1 MIALVVFLAALV
13 VAQFYYI
20 LFGSKQ
26 AAPANPNLPKAKAET
41 QAEAPAVSK
50 SAEAEL
56 EKKRKEMDAL
66 RKELHDAKDELKGA
80 KKKLYEQ
87 SQADKGANDLVKARA
102 EVERNAS
109 IQLENVRAELAQALS
124 EIERL
129 RSDKPGSRRPAA
141 APVAAEA
148 EKKEAAPVEKP
159 QVVIQR
165 VVRELNDADREKM
178 ARLES
183 DASKARHK
191 ASDLENEVRKLKV
204 RAENGARFLKVAQSE
219 LDLSRDKF
227 RAVEKRLNRVLL
239 ERDLLRRAI
248 KDLEKKTGM
257 AADRLELT
265 QEEMAASDKSVEDR
279 QAAETAAEKAAE
291 AAAAAAAKSAEEA
304 AAVAVAPAPTAPA
317 ETPAP
322 ELAAAPATEV
332 KAPEAA
338 QA

>member
-1 MIALVVFLAALV
+1 VIALVVFLAALV

-26 AAPANPNLPKAKAET
+26 AAPANPNLPKAKAEL
-41 QAEAPAVSK
+41 QSEASAVSK
-50 SAEAEL
+50 SAEVEL
-56 EKKRKEMDAL
+56 DKKRKEMDAL
-66 RKELHDAKDELKGA
+66 RKELNEAKDELKTA

-87 SQADKGANDLVKARA
+87 TQADKGANDLLKARA

-109 IQLENVRAELAQALS
+109 IQLENVRAELAQSLS

-129 RSDKPGSRRPAA
+129 RSDKPGSRRPAP
-141 APVAAEA
+141 APVAVEL

-191 ASDLENEVRKLKV
+191 ASDLDNEVRKLKV
-204 RAENGARFLKVAQSE
+204 RSENGARFLKVAQSE
-219 LDLSRDKF
+219 LELSKDKF

-257 AADRLELT
+257 AAERSELT
-265 QEEMAASDKSVEDR
+265 QDEMAASDKSVEER
-279 QAAETAAEKAAE
+279 QAAEAAAEKAVE
-291 AAAAAAAKSAEEA
+291 TAAAAAAKSAEEA
-304 AAVAVAPAPTAPA
+304 AAAPAPAAPT
-317 ETPAP
+317 ETPSP
-322 ELAAAPATEV
+322 ELAAAPAAEV
-332 KAPEAA
+332 KPPEAA